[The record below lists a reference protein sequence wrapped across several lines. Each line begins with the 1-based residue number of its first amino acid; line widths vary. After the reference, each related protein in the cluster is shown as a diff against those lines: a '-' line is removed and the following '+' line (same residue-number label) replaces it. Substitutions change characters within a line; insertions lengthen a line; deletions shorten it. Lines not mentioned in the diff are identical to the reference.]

1 MFTFVGVS
9 LSSPCPAPA
18 PKRAAWARGATSI
31 SSRRGTCQTLFLC
44 ENLSPFVLAGVPVGT
59 ADLVV
64 MVIITNVPREI
75 FEVG

>member
-1 MFTFVGVS
+1 MVLGVGSV
-9 LSSPCPAPA
+9 
-18 PKRAAWARGATSI
+18 RAYSYLRVRVYYEFSHHLKLFWCGPSFYQLAASI
-31 SSRRGTCQTLFLC
+31 
-44 ENLSPFVLAGVPVGT
+44 PVGS